1 MSRCSLS
8 WDKREN
14 GKETEQLS
22 PKNQQ
27 SQRELETKEKPKKQ
41 SGCLAS
47 ICLYFK
53 GGSKKKELLSVRRV
67 SPQDRR
73 QDWEI
78 KC

>member
-22 PKNQQ
+22 PNNQNVKENLKLKKNQRNNQ
-27 SQRELETKEKPKKQ
+27 DVWLLFVCISKVDL
-41 SGCLAS
+41 
-47 ICLYFK
+47 
-53 GGSKKKELLSVRRV
+53 KKKSFCLFGV